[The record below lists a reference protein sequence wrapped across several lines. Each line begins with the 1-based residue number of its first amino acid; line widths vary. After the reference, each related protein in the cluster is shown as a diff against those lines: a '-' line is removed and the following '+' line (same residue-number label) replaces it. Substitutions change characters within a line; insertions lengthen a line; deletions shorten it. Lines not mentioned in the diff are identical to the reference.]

1 MQCPKSKAWDTR
13 GEIKALR
20 YSETGQIVSYDIL
33 LPNGKLTSRHRRFIT
48 RDIPVIDDRDSSGES
63 NDEGFLVTSAHGE
76 GMRTSENEGSV
87 ESGHSMGVIT
97 RSRSRFIGKIA
108 RSDGKF
114 QENDDLITDDLVTES
129 RCADLV
135 TVREVEPHQES
146 LLSSG
151 GTVEEM
157 AGKSCVSLPFLCLT
171 VWSILS
177 GLVIACLSYFLHR
190 CSNMPVRTSSQPA
203 NCIQTGASIQETN
216 LDFLNLDISEK
227 DIVDEAMEEKCN
239 CSLEVLEWTLFE
251 IVVVALLLLI
261 FVYLSGTDGVSHFMR
276 YLKKR
281 NNDGGR
287 LQRELDAVMER
298 QNKLKM
304 KMARTNES
312 SAHAQAQPSNPDA
325 AQQIS
330 AL

>member
-1 MQCPKSKAWDTR
+1 M
-13 GEIKALR
+13 G
-20 YSETGQIVSYDIL
+20 
-33 LPNGKLTSRHRRFIT
+33 
-48 RDIPVIDDRDSSGES
+48 
-63 NDEGFLVTSAHGE
+63 
-76 GMRTSENEGSV
+76 TSENEGSV

-190 CSNMPVRTSSQPA
+190 CSNRPVRTSSQPA
-203 NCIQTGASIQETN
+203 NCIQTGPSIQETN

-261 FVYLSGTDGVSHFMR
+261 FAYLSMTDGVSHFMR

-281 NNDGGR
+281 NNDGER
-287 LQRELDAVMER
+287 LQRELDAVMSR

-304 KMARTNES
+304 KMAKTNES
-312 SAHAQAQPSNPDA
+312 SAHVQAQPSGDA